1 MLLAVSVFQ
10 MTIND
15 ILPVTSDTIPL
26 IGKSQYLC
34 IDIGLNLHYTE
45 LNPFLPARRY
55 ASAIFA
61 VCMSAVC
68 MSVCLSVCPSV
79 RPSHAVCLRD
89 KVSILNTNRKTIPII
104 PNIWNGVMFGGID

>member
-1 MLLAVSVFQ
+1 MYVGMTMLLAVSVFQ

-45 LNPFLPARRY
+45 LNPYPHDAMLARSLPP
-55 ASAIFA
+55 
-61 VCMSAVC
+61 
-68 MSVCLSVCPSV
+68 VCLCVCLFVRPSV
-79 RPSHAVCLRD
+79 RPSVRHTQYVLGT
-89 KVSILNTNRKTIPII
+89 KFLY
-104 PNIWNGVMFGGID
+104 